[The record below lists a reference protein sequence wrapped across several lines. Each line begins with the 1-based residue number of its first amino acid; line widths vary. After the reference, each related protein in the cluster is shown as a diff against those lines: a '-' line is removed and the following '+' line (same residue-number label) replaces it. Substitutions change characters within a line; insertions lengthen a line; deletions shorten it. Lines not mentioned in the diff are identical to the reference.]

1 MSPIVALVRA
11 AVATC
16 PLACLSASQANGAIA
31 AAVRDTARPAGDK
44 QSDRLRKPQETLAFA
59 GVRPGMIVG
68 EFYPGG
74 GYFTRLLSD
83 VVGTSGHIYAVEN
96 NRWHGSIRADQALL
110 AQCKWRNVSITA
122 QPFGSVRFAKAL
134 DLAWVTQNYHD
145 MKIAEEGKVDT
156 VAFDRA
162 VYSALKPGGVY
173 FIIDH
178 QGAPGMTDPEIGK
191 LHRIN
196 RDMVVREVTSAGF
209 KLDAEGSFLHN
220 PADDHAKPIFDKS
233 IRGHTDQFVLRFVKP
248 DGSWIGKLRRIV
260 RAMPVLLPA
269 RN

>member
-1 MSPIVALVRA
+1 
-11 AVATC
+11 
-16 PLACLSASQANGAIA
+16 
-31 AAVRDTARPAGDK
+31 
-44 QSDRLRKPQETLAFA
+44 
-59 GVRPGMIVG
+59 MIVG

-110 AQCKWRNVSITA
+110 AERKWRNVSITA

-156 VAFDRA
+156 VVFDRA

-173 FIIDH
+173 FIVDH
-178 QGAPGMTDPEIGK
+178 QGAPGMTDSEIGK

-209 KLDAEGSFLHN
+209 RLDAEGSFLHN

-248 DGSWIGKLRRIV
+248 DGSWIGKLRWIV